1 MDPASID
8 KQILRA
14 LVPIN
19 GLNPER
25 FSELTEKITVD
36 TVTQGRYAFKRGDE
50 DKKSVYIIAGEVE
63 LINEDGRALK
73 QVKGGTPNATHP
85 LAPLQPRQLSARVL
99 KDATFVRVDS
109 DLLDLMLTWDQ
120 TGSYDVVELS
130 KKQDPDIAN
139 EDSGDWMTKILQAKA
154 FHRIPPANI
163 QTMFMA
169 MQSVGFN
176 KGDTVIKQGEAGDYF
191 YIISKGKCQV
201 FRETPN
207 KPEGVRLAILSE
219 GDSFGEEA
227 LISSAKRNAT
237 IRMATDGT
245 LMRLSKDDFET
256 LLKEPLMKTVN
267 LDEAKKM
274 IAKGAKL
281 LDVRLPNEFEKWNIK
296 GSINIPLYF
305 LRNKIDT
312 LKESQR
318 YIVACDTG
326 RRSSS
331 AGYILSERG
340 FDAYVLKGGLQQII
354 PQT

>member
-1 MDPASID
+1 MNSATVD
-8 KQILRA
+8 KQVLRT

-25 FSELTEKITVD
+25 FSELTEKVTVD

-50 DKKSVYIIAGEVE
+50 DKKSVYVIDGEVE
-63 LINEDGRALK
+63 LLNQDGQVLK
-73 QVKGGTPNATHP
+73 NIKGGTPNATHP
-85 LAPLQPRQLSARVL
+85 LAPLQPRQLSARIV

-120 TGSYDVVELS
+120 TGSYDVVELN
-130 KKQDPDIAN
+130 KKQDIEN
-139 EDSGDWMTKILQAKA
+139 EDSGDWMTKILRAKA
-154 FHRIPPANI
+154 FHRVPPANI

-169 MQSVGFN
+169 MKAVGFSQ
-176 KGDTVIKQGEAGDYF
+176 GDTVIKQGEEGDYF

-201 FRETPN
+201 VRETPN

-227 LISSAKRNAT
+227 LISSARRNAT
-237 IRMATDGT
+237 IKMAADGT

-256 LLKEPLMKTVN
+256 LLKEPLMKTATLN
-267 LDEAKKM
+267 EAKKM

-281 LDVRLPNEFEKWNIK
+281 LDVRLPKEFEKWNIK

-305 LRNKIDT
+305 LREKIDT
-312 LKESQR
+312 LQESQR

-340 FDAYVLKGGLQQII
+340 FDAYVLKGGLQQAM

>member
-1 MDPASID
+1 MSSAALD
-8 KQILRA
+8 KQVLRT

-25 FSELTEKITVD
+25 FSELTEKVTVD
-36 TVTQGRYAFKRGDE
+36 TVTQGRYAFKHGDQ
-50 DKKSVYIIAGEVE
+50 DKKSVYIIAGDVE
-63 LINEDGRALK
+63 LLNSDGQVLK
-73 QVKGGTPNATHP
+73 RVKGGTPGATHP
-85 LAPLQPRQLSARVL
+85 LAPLQPRQLSARVVQ
-99 KDATFVRVDS
+99 DATFVRVDS

-130 KKQDPDIAN
+130 KKQDISD
-139 EDSGDWMTKILQAKA
+139 EDTGDWMTKILRAKA

-163 QTMFMA
+163 QAMFLA
-169 MQSVGFN
+169 MQAVSFKSGE
-176 KGDTVIKQGEAGDYF
+176 TVIKQGGEGDYF
-191 YIISKGKCQV
+191 YIISNGKCQV
-201 FRETPN
+201 VRETPN
-207 KPEGVRLAILSE
+207 KPEGVRLAMLAE

-237 IRMATDGT
+237 IKMATDGT
-245 LMRLSKDDFET
+245 LMRLSKDDFGE
-256 LLKEPLMKTVN
+256 LLKEPLMKTAT

-281 LDVRLPNEFEKWNIK
+281 LDVRLPKEFEKWNIK

-305 LRNKIDT
+305 LREKIDT
-312 LKESQR
+312 LQESQR
-318 YIVACDTG
+318 YVVACDTG

-340 FDAYVLKGGLQQII
+340 FDAYILEGGFQKAM
-354 PQT
+354 PQA